1 VNKKRKNKASKGQ
14 ARRQGRGSMD
24 RYAVRGNDTS
34 LMSNN
39 MLHAK
44 KDQQIKE
51 LSESLF
57 QAREEQ
63 QEFDSKMQQVTNLLK
78 ELKNN

>member
-1 VNKKRKNKASKGQ
+1 
-14 ARRQGRGSMD
+14 MD
-24 RYAVRGNDTS
+24 RYATVVGNDAS
-34 LMSNN
+34 LISNN

>member
-1 VNKKRKNKASKGQ
+1 
-14 ARRQGRGSMD
+14 MD
-24 RYAVRGNDTS
+24 RYAAVVGNDTS
-34 LMSNN
+34 LISNN

>member
-1 VNKKRKNKASKGQ
+1 
-14 ARRQGRGSMD
+14 
-24 RYAVRGNDTS
+24 
-34 LMSNN
+34 MSNN

>member
-1 VNKKRKNKASKGQ
+1 
-14 ARRQGRGSMD
+14 MD
-24 RYAVRGNDTS
+24 RYAAVVGNYTS
-34 LMSNN
+34 FISNN

-63 QEFDSKMQQVTNLLK
+63 QEFDSKMQ
-78 ELKNN
+78 